1 MPQRGIQGAKGVYGL
16 ISKMTA
22 VSEQRDALIAIMLD
36 GAANMPGCLSYIV
49 ARDSS
54 DPTTIWITE
63 VWDSQA
69 SHEASLSLPP
79 VQQAILR
86 ARPLLS
92 THFGYSIVTEPLGG
106 FGLALKRMSASH

>member
-106 FGLALKRMSASH
+106 FGLASKRMSTSH